1 MYISSDSSKSFDLC
15 FQVKVG
21 DDLFADHFQE
31 SVKMSTYLVAFLVSD
46 FAHIETTTSGG
57 IKVLNNLEFHLFFFF
72 DALSSSVC
80 FTHEEMKDR
89 KVKMS
94 LITFSV
100 AF

>member
-1 MYISSDSSKSFDLC
+1 MYIPSDSSKSFDLC

-57 IKVLNNLEFHLFFFF
+57 IKVLNNPEFHPFFFE
-72 DALSSSVC
+72 ALSSSVC
-80 FTHEEMKDR
+80 FTHEGMKDT